1 MSKWCRGQSSLSSE
15 GFAGYIQR
23 NGRGVMDFMMEII
36 LIGVVLIISSTTEK
50 KLDSLGEQ
58 NKRVIELLE
67 EIRDKK

>member
-1 MSKWCRGQSSLSSE
+1 MG
-15 GFAGYIQR
+15 
-23 NGRGVMDFMMEII
+23 FMMEII

>member
-1 MSKWCRGQSSLSSE
+1 MSGDD
-15 GFAGYIQR
+15 FAEYIKR
-23 NGRGVMDFMMEII
+23 KNRRGVMDFMMEII
-36 LIGVVLIISSTTEK
+36 LIGVVLIVSSTAEK